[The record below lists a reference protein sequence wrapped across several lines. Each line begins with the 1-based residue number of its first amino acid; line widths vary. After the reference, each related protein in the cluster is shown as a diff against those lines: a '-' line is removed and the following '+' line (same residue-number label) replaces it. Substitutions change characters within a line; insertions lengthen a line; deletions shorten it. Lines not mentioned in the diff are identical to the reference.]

1 MTGAGAPAAPMAGM
15 SALVAGATGPIGRA
29 TARRLAA
36 AGASVAVHCRN
47 NMAAAREL
55 ADSLPGAS
63 VAVAAD
69 LTDPAALNEAV
80 GTVEAALGPIAVVVN
95 AAHAPFPGACTIA
108 DLDLALLQ
116 EQLAGVLGHAALC
129 RRVVPGM
136 RGTGR
141 GRIIYVSGALA
152 ARPAAGFGAYGAAKS
167 AAATLTK
174 YLALEEGRFGITA
187 NVVAPGRVVE
197 EADAAEMDQAM
208 SGLAQQLRGQL
219 ALNDFPSPEDVADVI
234 SMFAGPASDAVTG
247 QVVWVTGGE
256 PIG

>member
-1 MTGAGAPAAPMAGM
+1 
-15 SALVAGATGPIGRA
+15 LR
-29 TARRLAA
+29 A
-36 AGASVAVHCRN
+36 AGASVAVHCQN
-47 NMAAAREL
+47 NIAAAREL
-55 ADSLPGAS
+55 ADSLPGVS

-80 GTVEAALGPIAVVVN
+80 GTVEAKLGPVGVVVN
-95 AAHAPFPGACTIA
+95 AAHARLPGACPVSE
-108 DLDLALLQ
+108 LDLILLQ

-136 RGTGR
+136 RAAGS

-167 AAATLTK
+167 AATTLTK

-187 NVVAPGRVVE
+187 NVVAPGRVVD
-197 EADAAEMDQAM
+197 EAGTAEMDPERND
-208 SGLAQQLRGQL
+208 LAEKLRGQL
-219 ALNDFPSPEDVADVI
+219 ALNGFPSPQDVADVI
-234 SMFAGPASDAVTG
+234 AMFAGPASDAVTG